1 MTKRQRA
8 KYNQDQDDD
17 DGKFL
22 ELPMESN
29 KKKTLTEEEQ
39 ALKRSEVAR
48 RRKHQSVQRAEK
60 DKADTINRL
69 LKKQASKSKRVIKDD
84 GGTNGDNNTM
94 SNKMLLIPGE
104 NVRYTTTKNG
114 SQLSLPASLLDDL
127 VHHCMK
133 RPIPRRITCD
143 IHGCENEK
151 KYTAKTSG
159 KAVCSLEH
167 YQLAE
172 RT

>member
-8 KYNQDQDDD
+8 KYYQDDD
-17 DGKFL
+17 EQKLFL
-22 ELPMESN
+22 TLLSESN
-29 KKKTLTEEEQ
+29 KKKNLSKEEQ

-48 RRKHQSVQRAEK
+48 RRKHQSAQRAEK

-84 GGTNGDNNTM
+84 VDPSPSATHLPPAD
-94 SNKMLLIPGE
+94 S
-104 NVRYTTTKNG
+104 VRYTTTTSG
-114 SQLSLPASLLDDL
+114 SHLSLPDSLLDELL
-127 VHHCMK
+127 VSSKH
-133 RPIPRRITCD
+133 RPVPRKVACEIS
-143 IHGCENEK
+143 GCKNEK
-151 KYTAKTSG
+151 KYVAKASG

-167 YQLAE
+167 YRLAE